1 MSEPTTKL
9 RIAVV
14 GAGHLGQHHARIAA
28 TSPHAASV
36 VVVEPAEERGREIA
50 AKHGAE
56 WAPNLASVLGRIDVV
71 QIAAPTG
78 FHLALGQEALQAGK
92 HVLIEKPLAA
102 GLAEGEAL
110 LQALAK
116 ARAAHPRLVAAVGHL
131 ERFNPAVV
139 ALRAANFK
147 PRFVEAI
154 RVSPFPM
161 RSLEVDVVMDVMI
174 HDLDLLLA
182 LVGRPVTD
190 VEAFGVP
197 VLTPHPDL
205 VNARLKFEGGAFA
218 TVTASRVAQK
228 KERTLRAFGDKAYA
242 KLDFAAQKLELLRL
256 VLGPNGPEVAPEV
269 VDIEEGEPLK
279 LEIEA
284 FHAAC
289 RGQGDDVVTWAEGL
303 EAMRVADLVQKA
315 VARSLE
321 ELGAGR

>member
-1 MSEPTTKL
+1 VD
-9 RIAVV
+9 A
-14 GAGHLGQHHARIAA
+14 
-28 TSPHAASV
+28 
-36 VVVEPAEERGREIA
+36 
-50 AKHGAE
+50 
-56 WAPNLASVLGRIDVV
+56 V

-78 FHLALGQEALQAGK
+78 FHLRLGLDALRAGK
-92 HVLIEKPLAA
+92 HILMEKPLAA
-102 GLAEGEAL
+102 GLEEGEAL
-110 LQALAK
+110 LKALVE
-116 ARAAHPRLVAAVGHL
+116 ARADRPSLVAAVGHL
-131 ERFNPAVV
+131 ERFNPAVQ

-197 VLTPHPDL
+197 VLTRHPDL

-256 VLGPNGPEVAPEV
+256 VIGPNGPEVAPEV

-289 RGQGDDVVTWAEGL
+289 LGLGDEVVTWSEGL

-321 ELGAGR
+321 EIGG

>member
-1 MSEPTTKL
+1 MTKL

-14 GAGHLGQHHARIAA
+14 GAGHLGQHHVRIAA
-28 TSPHAASV
+28 SSPHAASV
-36 VVVEPAEERGREIA
+36 VVVEPSEARGREIA
-50 AKHGAE
+50 GRHGAD
-56 WAPNLASVLGRIDVV
+56 WASDLASALDRVDAV

-78 FHLALGQEALQAGK
+78 FHHHLGAQALAAGK
-92 HVLIEKPLAA
+92 HVLMEKPLAA
-102 GLAEGEAL
+102 SLAEGEAL
-110 LQALAK
+110 LEALAG
-116 ARAAHPRLVAAVGHL
+116 AREARPELVAAVGHL
-131 ERFNPAVV
+131 ERFNPAVQ
-139 ALRAANFK
+139 ALRAAKFR

-182 LVGRPVTD
+182 LMGRPVTD

-228 KERTLRAFGDKAYA
+228 KERTLRAFADKAYA
-242 KLDFAAQKLELLRL
+242 KLDFAAQKLEILRL
-256 VLGPNGPEVAPEV
+256 VMKETGPEVAPEV

-279 LEIEA
+279 LELEA

-289 RGQGDDVVTWAEGL
+289 LGQGDEVVTWAEGL

-315 VARSLE
+315 VAASLA
-321 ELGAGR
+321 ELGGRG